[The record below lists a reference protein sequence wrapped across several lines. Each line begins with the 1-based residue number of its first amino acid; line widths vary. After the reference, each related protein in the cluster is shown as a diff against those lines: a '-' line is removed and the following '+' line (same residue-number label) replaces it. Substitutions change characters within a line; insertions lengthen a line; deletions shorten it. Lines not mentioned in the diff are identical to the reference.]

1 MPMLLTRMS
10 TAGTCRMSLAQPSAV
25 ERSTGAA
32 CSCAFGTARLIL
44 SIASATEAS
53 LRPLTTTPALAVARE
68 DYLLAVVRLTDGD
81 AKKHRARRLAF
92 GGFRNDGSEPDVGAK
107 PLTRVGRRRCGTQLR
122 GLPLRSGNGCL
133 GKNAGAAED

>member
-53 LRPLTTTPALAVARE
+53 LRPLTTTPAPMRARPSAAAWPMPMVEPVTRASLPERSRSIAGSWMGADDGSACQIFSEQVEQADHAELAHALAVARE
-68 DYLLAVVRLTDGD
+68 DYL
-81 AKKHRARRLAF
+81 
-92 GGFRNDGSEPDVGAK
+92 
-107 PLTRVGRRRCGTQLR
+107 
-122 GLPLRSGNGCL
+122 
-133 GKNAGAAED
+133 